1 MGRETREDFQRHYR
15 NYAGKPAAIKKRSEN
30 NKARRIMAKKMGV
43 KPTDIKGD
51 VDHKKPQRSGGT
63 NAKSNLRV
71 IPASRNRGW
80 KDGV

>member
-1 MGRETREDFQRHYR
+1 MGRDSKEDYARHYR
-15 NYAGKPAAIKKRSEN
+15 NYQSKPEVIAKRSNN

-51 VDHKKPQRSGGT
+51 VDHKRPQRNGGG
-63 NAKSNLRV
+63 NSPKNLRV
-71 IPASRNRGW
+71 ISAHRNRGW